1 MRSQS
6 GHHPA
11 SSQSIKGKTVVVH
24 EKIAD
29 IAEAP
34 KRIRRT
40 AEEAKRVI
48 LDAAEKLM
56 SHTGPGGLRLQ
67 DVAHEVGLTHPVIL
81 HHFGSREGLIRA
93 LNERILDDLR
103 QRLLAIFGSYDKPS
117 ADILDKLLDS
127 VFAVFRGGL
136 GQRLAW
142 LGADAVPV
150 EDPPSAIFHR
160 FVEGIHQ
167 QRFAVLPGDPDAGQD
182 DSKMIVYLVATAA
195 LGDAVFGTELMGTA
209 AGRETERARQNFRVW
224 LSRLLRTHL
233 VTYTEEPLDDAPAA

>member
-1 MRSQS
+1 MRE
-6 GHHPA
+6 
-11 SSQSIKGKTVVVH
+11 KT
-24 EKIAD
+24 AD
-29 IAEAP
+29 LTETP

-56 SHTGPGGLRLQ
+56 SNSGPGGLRLQ
-67 DVAHEVGLTHPVIL
+67 DVAAEVGLTHPVIL

-103 QRLLAIFGSYDKPS
+103 QRLLAIFASYDKTA
-117 ADILDKLLDS
+117 ADVLDKLLDS

-150 EDPPSAIFHR
+150 DDPPAAIFQR
-160 FVEGIHQ
+160 FVEGIHHH
-167 QRFAVLPGDPDAGQD
+167 RFAVLPGDEQAGRE

-195 LGDAVFGTELMGTA
+195 LGDAVFGTELLGTA
-209 AGRETERARQNFRVW
+209 PGRETERARQNFRAW

-233 VTYTEEPLDDAPAA
+233 LTFNEAHVQDRPPE